1 MVDTVQSTE
10 AEVYRIILFGS
21 HGAELLVL
29 PKNGRLHLPTVQRP
43 GHQRVAQSLTSSLRS
58 DWLQETIRLFSLD
71 SDQPESEC
79 RYEVMQSCALHPSH
93 TPGSRWASI
102 ASLAESDF
110 EDTADPTAIAK
121 ANAECQAYAVGRRYG
136 PFARLGWFSELTDW
150 IRDEIRRLGLS
161 LNGRF
166 SQLNASPTFNLIRF
180 ETDGPAVWFK
190 AVGAPN
196 QREYPLTLALGRL
209 FCRFVPE
216 VIAARPEW
224 NGWLAKEAEG
234 SLLHE
239 CCGPASWKSAA
250 RDLAELQIH
259 SLGRSS
265 HLVTA
270 GARDLR
276 ARALSDRVEPFFQAA
291 GELMERQTKTSPAA
305 ISREELRSLAARVQD
320 ALTGLAGTDF
330 PPALGHLDIN
340 PGNIVCSPVGSMF
353 LDWAEA
359 FVGHPFLTF
368 EYLAEHFRQAFGQE
382 HLRETDLTDSYCAPW
397 RAFVSP
403 SAIRSALELAPLVA
417 AFAYAVGNDL
427 WTDSRRIQDERA
439 AGYLRGLTRR
449 MDREARA
456 LQERSLPCRS

>member
-1 MVDTVQSTE
+1 MMDTVQSTE
-10 AEVYRIILFGS
+10 AKLYRIILFGY

-29 PKNGRLHLPTVQRP
+29 PKNGRLHLPTVQMP
-43 GHQRVAQSLTSSLRS
+43 GHQRFAQDLTSSLRF
-58 DWLQETIRLFSLD
+58 DWLQETVRLFSLD
-71 SDQPESEC
+71 SDQRESEC
-79 RYEVMQSCALHPSH
+79 RYEVMQSCALRPSH
-93 TPGSRWASI
+93 TPGSCWASI
-102 ASLAESDF
+102 ASAAESDF
-110 EDTADPTAIAK
+110 EDTADHTAIAK
-121 ANAECQAYAVGRRYG
+121 ANAECQAYAVGRKYG
-136 PFARLGWFSELTDW
+136 PFARLGWFFELTDW

-161 LNGRF
+161 LSGRF

-259 SLGRSS
+259 SLGRSL
-265 HLVTA
+265 HLVEV

-276 ARALSDRVEPFFQAA
+276 AHALSDRVEPFFQAA
-291 GELMERQTKTSPAA
+291 GELMDRQTKTSPPA
-305 ISREELRSLAARVQD
+305 ISRKELGSLTARVHY
-320 ALTGLAGTDF
+320 ALDGLEETDF
-330 PPALGHLDIN
+330 PVALGHLDIN
-340 PGNIVCSPVGSMF
+340 PGNIVCSSVGSVF

-368 EYLAEHFRQAFGQE
+368 QYLLEHFRRAFGQD
-382 HLRETDLTDSYCAPW
+382 HPGETGLTDSYTAPW
-397 RAFVSP
+397 RSFVSP
-403 SAIRSALELAPLVA
+403 TPIRSALGLAPLVA
-417 AFAYAVGNDL
+417 AFAYAAGNDL
-427 WTDSRRIQDERA
+427 WTDSRRIQDNRA
-439 AGYLRGLTRR
+439 AGYLRALTRR
-449 MDREARA
+449 MDRDARA
-456 LQERSLPCRS
+456 LLERSLPCPS